1 MDIPLGTAMAII
13 GIAILV
19 LLVVLSAL
27 AGLIYFVTGLFKD
40 KVEPEEE
47 VIAAPKAAVSAVAP
61 VVVDE
66 RSVKIKVALIAVAL
80 ARAAQVGSGK
90 GDEGESGISSWRQY
104 YQTRRLNQ
112 SMNLRR
118 SS

>member
-1 MDIPLGTAMAII
+1 MDISLGTGMAII

-27 AGLIYFVTGLFKD
+27 AGLIYFITGVIKD
-40 KVEPEEE
+40 NVETEEE
-47 VIAAPKAAVSAVAP
+47 TTAAPPAAGVAVEP

-66 RSVKIKVALIAVAL
+66 RSVKTNVALIAVAL
-80 ARAAQVGSGK
+80 ARAAQVGSGR
-90 GDEGESGISSWRQY
+90 GEEGESGNSSWRQY

-112 SMNLRR
+112 TLNVRR

>member
-1 MDIPLGTAMAII
+1 MDIPLSTAMAII

-27 AGLIYFVTGLFKD
+27 AGLIYFVTGVIKD
-40 KVEPEEE
+40 NAETEEE
-47 VIAAPKAAVSAVAP
+47 ANAAPQAAAVAVEP

-66 RSVKIKVALIAVAL
+66 RTVKTKVALIAVAL

-90 GDEGESGISSWRQY
+90 GEEGDSRISSWRQY

-112 SMNLRR
+112 SLNVRR